1 MILKNFRLY
10 KRIWDLLKHLNFSKK
25 AFFVFFIVLIGTSLE
40 LLGIGIVFPI
50 VKIVETPELIYKLPF
65 VDKYADVY
73 GQPSYDQIVIFTMLG
88 LVFVYLIKT
97 IFLGFSAF
105 VQSNFIFSLSAKASS
120 NLFNLYLFQP
130 YIYHLRRNS
139 SEMIRIVSNDVSML
153 SSLVQSLFLIL
164 SEIFV
169 ISGAL
174 IILIIVEPIGAIIT
188 LFVFLIFS
196 YVYHLSTRK
205 KIHDWG
211 VKNQF
216 HGAKKYQHIQQ
227 GLSASKDV
235 KLLGRE
241 EEFMKIYNYH
251 NKKIAKINEMQT
263 AFLTLPRLFIEML
276 SILLLCTLVIIM
288 IITGKNMNEVLPVI
302 VLFAAAAFRLMPSVN
317 RILSGVQSFLYSLSS
332 VETIYKELTE
342 LKKFETNDEK
352 SDSIFSSSI
361 VFENVSFKYPGSD
374 KGALINISFE
384 IIKGE
389 SIGII
394 GASGSG
400 KSTLI
405 DNLLGLIMPNSG
417 YIKVDGI
424 NINDELRAWQ
434 DQIGYV
440 PQSIYLT
447 DDSIRK
453 NIAFG
458 IPDDE
463 IIDKNIKKAIESAQL
478 IDFINQL
485 ENGLETTVGE
495 RGVRLSGGQRQR
507 IGIARALYHN
517 PKVLVL
523 DEATSSLDNKTEKE
537 VMISINKLQADKT
550 LIIIA
555 HRLSSIEKCDR
566 IIKINNGILEK

>member
-1 MILKNFRLY
+1 M
-10 KRIWDLLKHLNFSKK
+10 S
-25 AFFVFFIVLIGTSLE
+25 SL
-40 LLGIGIVFPI
+40 
-50 VKIVETPELIYKLPF
+50 
-65 VDKYADVY
+65 
-73 GQPSYDQIVIFTMLG
+73 IVI
-88 LVFVYLIKT
+88 YLIKS
-97 IFLGFSAF
+97 IFLGLSAF
-105 VQSNFIFSLSAKASS
+105 IQSNFIFSLSAKASS

-130 YIYHLRRNS
+130 YVYHLRRNS

-153 SSLVQSLFLIL
+153 SSLTQSSFLIL

-174 IILIIVEPIGAIIT
+174 IILIIVEPLGAITT

-205 KIHDWG
+205 KIEDWG

-276 SILLLCTLVIIM
+276 SILLLCILVITM
-288 IITGKNMNEVLPVI
+288 IITGKNVNEVLPVI
-302 VLFAAAAFRLMPSVN
+302 ILFAAAAFRLMPSIN
-317 RILSGVQSFLYSLSS
+317 RILSAVQTFLYSLSS
-332 VETIYKELTE
+332 VETIYNELTNLE
-342 LKKFETNDEK
+342 KFGKIYKKSN
-352 SDSIFSSSI
+352 SVFSSSI
-361 VFENVSFKYPGSD
+361 VFQNVSFKYPGSD
-374 KGALINISFE
+374 KGALKNISFE
-384 IIKGE
+384 INKGE

-405 DNLLGLIMPNSG
+405 DNLLGLMIPNSG
-417 YIKVDGI
+417 SIKVDGI
-424 NINDELRAWQ
+424 NINEELRAWQ

-440 PQSIYLT
+440 PQTIYLT
-447 DDSIRK
+447 DDSIRR

-463 IIDKNIKKAIESAQL
+463 IIDKNIKNAIESAQL

-485 ENGLETTVGE
+485 EHGLETEVGE

-537 VMISINKLQADKT
+537 VMSSINKLQGDKT
-550 LIIIA
+550 LVIIA
-555 HRLSSIEKCDR
+555 HRLSTIENCDR
-566 IIKINNGILEK
+566 IIKINDGILEK